1 MRKKKGLGKG
11 LDALLGGGGGTSVGK
26 AEPAVRLAPAP
37 DPAPDMGTPA
47 AEPETPLNQSL
58 EHFRHIAVEQC
69 QRGQYQPRRDMDP
82 AALEELAASIRSQ
95 GIMQPITVR
104 PLAVPDGQVHYEI
117 IAGERRW
124 RAAQLAELPTVPA
137 IVRPV
142 SDEAAI
148 AMAVIENLQ
157 REDLNPIEEAYA
169 LDRLQ
174 REFELTHKQVAEAV
188 GKSRAAVTNAL
199 RLLTL
204 QSEVRLMLENGD
216 IEMGHARALLGL
228 PEDQQLEAAEQVV
241 DRGLSVRQAEALVR
255 NWQKPAAASPAREV
269 DPNIRRLEED
279 LSEKLGV
286 PVAFQHNDR
295 GGGKIVLKYTSLDEL
310 DGILAH
316 IK

>member
-1 MRKKKGLGKG
+1 MSKKKGLGKG
-11 LDALLGGGGGTSVGK
+11 LDALLGGGASSARQ
-26 AEPAVRLAPAP
+26 AEPAVKLAPAP
-37 DPAPDMGTPA
+37 TA
-47 AEPETPLNQSL
+47 PETVTQTDAPLQQSL
-58 EHFRHIAVEQC
+58 EQFRHIAVEQC

-82 AALEELAASIRSQ
+82 DALEELAASIRSQ

-104 PLAVPDGQVHYEI
+104 PLPVPVGQVQYEI

-124 RAAQLAELPTVPA
+124 RAAQLAGLPTVPA

-199 RLLTL
+199 RLLSL
-204 QSEVRLMLENGD
+204 QPEVRLMLENGD

-228 PEDQQLEAAEQVV
+228 PQEQQLEAAEQVV

-255 NWQKPAAASPAREV
+255 NWQQPAAPAVAKEP

-286 PVAFQHNDR
+286 PVALQHNDK

>member
-1 MRKKKGLGKG
+1 MSKKKGLGKG
-11 LDALLGGGGGTSVGK
+11 LDALLGGGGSTASK
-26 AEPAVRLAPAP
+26 AEPAVRLAPEPTA
-37 DPAPDMGTPA
+37 AAPA
-47 AEPETPLNQSL
+47 AETDATLKQSL
-58 EHFRHIAVEQC
+58 EQFRHIAVEQC
-69 QRGQYQPRRDMDP
+69 QRGQYQPRREMDP
-82 AALEELAASIRSQ
+82 EALEELAASIRSQ

-104 PLAVPDGQVHYEI
+104 PLPVPAGVVQYEI

-157 REDLNPIEEAYA
+157 REDLNPVEEAYA

-188 GKSRAAVTNAL
+188 GKSRAAVTNTL

-204 QSEVRLMLENGD
+204 QPEVRLMLENGD
-216 IEMGHARALLGL
+216 IEMGHARALLSL
-228 PEDQQLEAAEQVV
+228 PEGPQLDAAEQVV
-241 DRGLSVRQAEALVR
+241 DRGLSVRQTEALVR
-255 NWQKPAAASPAREV
+255 NWQKPAASPATAKTQ

-286 PVAFQHNDR
+286 PVALQHNDK